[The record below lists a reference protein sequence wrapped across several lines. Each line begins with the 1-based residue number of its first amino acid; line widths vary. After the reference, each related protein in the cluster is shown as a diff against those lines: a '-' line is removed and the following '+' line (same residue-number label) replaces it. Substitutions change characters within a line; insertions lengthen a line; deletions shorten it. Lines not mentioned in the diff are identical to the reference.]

1 MRAIGKQ
8 IRKYRNEKGYTQEQL
23 GRLLGVSTQAVSKW
37 ENGGTPD
44 IELLPKLSD
53 VLGVSVDALFGR
65 ADQDEAVKLARRL
78 NHMPNDAAYRYAF
91 QMCWAITIG
100 LLEDISLIDKYLDFF
115 TGPPSNDADLKDYYT
130 KIMQDS
136 GMATVRISDDF
147 RHFFLMTEPRD
158 SIKSFIGDVDRL
170 RSVFAVFADE
180 KLLCIIFYMYSRL
193 NTPVT
198 TAVIS
203 SKTDIAEDELEECME
218 TLCRNNLATRL
229 VITTLDGETNAYQF
243 RQESSVIPML
253 CMADE
258 ITRTYYCDF
267 ISTFRRTKPLL

>member
-1 MRAIGKQ
+1 MSVIGKQ
-8 IRKYRNEKGYTQEQL
+8 IKKYRNEKGYTQEQL
-23 GRLLGVSTQAVSKW
+23 GAILGVSTQAVSKW

-44 IELLPKLSD
+44 IELIPKLSD
-53 VLGVSVDALFGR
+53 VLGVTIDALFGR

-78 NHMPNDAAYRYAF
+78 NHMPNEAAYRYAF
-91 QMCWAITIG
+91 HMCWAITIG
-100 LLEDISLIDKYLDFF
+100 LLEDISLIDKYVDFF
-115 TGPPSNDADLKDYYT
+115 SGAPSGDADLKDYYS

-158 SIKSFIGDVDRL
+158 SINNYIGNAEAL

-180 KLLCIIFYMYSRL
+180 KMLRIIFYMYSRM

-203 SKTDIAEDELEECME
+203 SKTGIAEDELEECMDK
-218 TLCRNNLATRL
+218 LCRNNLATRI
-229 VITTLDGETNAYQF
+229 VITTLEVETNAYKF
-243 RQESSVIPML
+243 RQESSVIPLL
-253 CMADE
+253 CIADE

-267 ISTFRRTKPLL
+267 ISTFRRTKPLF

>member
-1 MRAIGKQ
+1 M
-8 IRKYRNEKGYTQEQL
+8 
-23 GRLLGVSTQAVSKW
+23 
-37 ENGGTPD
+37 
-44 IELLPKLSD
+44 
-53 VLGVSVDALFGR
+53 LGVSVDALFGR

-180 KLLCIIFYMYSRL
+180 KLLRIIFYMYSRL

-229 VITTLDGETNAYQF
+229 VISDHDARRRDQRLPVPTGELGHSYALHGRRNHKDILLRFHLHLPPYETVAMIYQLPF
-243 RQESSVIPML
+243 ESS
-253 CMADE
+253 
-258 ITRTYYCDF
+258 
-267 ISTFRRTKPLL
+267 TFS

>member
-1 MRAIGKQ
+1 MRSIGKQ
-8 IRKYRNEKGYTQEQL
+8 IRKYRGEKGYTQEQL
-23 GRLLGVSTQAVSKW
+23 GRLLGGSTQAVSKW

-53 VLGVSVDALFGR
+53 VLGVSIDALFGR
-65 ADQDEAVKLARRL
+65 ADHDEAVKLARRL

-91 QMCWAITIG
+91 HLCWAINIG

-115 TGPPSNDADLKDYYT
+115 SGPPSGDADLKDYYT

-158 SIKSFIGDVDRL
+158 GIKSYL
-170 RSVFAVFADE
+170 RNIEALREVFAVFADE
-180 KLLCIIFYMYSRL
+180 RMLRIIFYLYSRL

-203 SKTDIAEDELEECME
+203 SKTDIPADELEECME

-229 VITTLDGETNAYQF
+229 VITTLHGETNAYKF
-243 RQESSVIPML
+243 RQESSVIPLL
-253 CMADE
+253 CIADE

>member
-1 MRAIGKQ
+1 M
-8 IRKYRNEKGYTQEQL
+8 L
-23 GRLLGVSTQAVSKW
+23 GHQHR
-37 ENGGTPD
+37 
-44 IELLPKLSD
+44 
-53 VLGVSVDALFGR
+53 
-65 ADQDEAVKLARRL
+65 
-78 NHMPNDAAYRYAF
+78 
-91 QMCWAITIG
+91 

-115 TGPPSNDADLKDYYT
+115 SGPPSGDADLKDYYT

-158 SIKSFIGDVDRL
+158 GIKSYL
-170 RSVFAVFADE
+170 RNIEALREVFAVFADE
-180 KLLCIIFYMYSRL
+180 RMLRIIFYLYSRL

-203 SKTDIAEDELEECME
+203 SKTDIPADELEECME

-229 VITTLDGETNAYQF
+229 VITTLHGETNAYKF
-243 RQESSVIPML
+243 RQESSVIPLL
-253 CMADE
+253 CIADE

>member
-65 ADQDEAVKLARRL
+65 ADQDEA
-78 NHMPNDAAYRYAF
+78 
-91 QMCWAITIG
+91 
-100 LLEDISLIDKYLDFF
+100 EDISLIDKYLDFF

-180 KLLCIIFYMYSRL
+180 KLLRIIFYMYSRL

-218 TLCRNNLATRL
+218 TLCRNNGDHDARRRDQRVPVPT
-229 VITTLDGETNAYQF
+229 GELGHSDALHGRRNHKDILLRFHLHLPPYETVAMIYQLPF
-243 RQESSVIPML
+243 E
-253 CMADE
+253 
-258 ITRTYYCDF
+258 
-267 ISTFRRTKPLL
+267 

>member
-1 MRAIGKQ
+1 MKIIGKQ
-8 IRKYRNEKGYTQEQL
+8 IRKYRTEKGYTQEQL
-23 GRLLGVSTQAVSKW
+23 GRILGVSTQAVSKW

-53 VLGVSVDALFGR
+53 VLCVSIDALFGR
-65 ADQDEAVKLARRL
+65 ADQDETVKLARWL
-78 NHMPNDAAYRYAF
+78 NHMPNDVAYRYAF

-100 LLEDISLIDKYLDFF
+100 LLEDITLIDKYLDFF
-115 TGPPSNDADLKDYYT
+115 TGSPSNDADLKDYFT

-158 SIKSFIGDVDRL
+158 GIRSYLGDSEAL

-180 KLLCIIFYMYSRL
+180 KLLRIILYMYSRL

-203 SKTDIAEDELEECME
+203 HNTDIPEEELEECME
-218 TLCRNNLATRL
+218 RLCRQNLATRL
-229 VITTLDGETNAYQF
+229 VITTLEGETNAYQF